1 MRVDR
6 AIDNCRSGSQ
16 RPRRETGDL
25 TGAATDPQHFANV
38 MRCGRRSGRVR
49 TRAPTSSLG
58 LLLNSPAVIIGAMLV
73 APLMSAIVGLGLGV
87 VEGDSHLL
95 VAAAWATFR
104 GMILAILIG
113 VFLGLVI
120 PDASATPEII
130 GWYAT
135 QCARSRRGVGLGRGG
150 RLRAVPQKCL
160 SRAGRGGHR
169 RGPGAA
175 VDYCRDR
182 GGPGS
187 RRHRRGRA
195 PTLLTNL
202 IAIWHTTAAIDD
214 AKPAWIKRHRATRH
228 IPPERSTPTA
238 VPEGL
243 AERARTSKACPVPEP
258 ISSTRSPD
266 RTLSLSGPSSQ
277 YFRSDAPASRSYQR
291 LNRS

>member
-1 MRVDR
+1 M
-6 AIDNCRSGSQ
+6 
-16 RPRRETGDL
+16 

-120 PDASATPEII
+120 PDASATPEIMARTRPSVLDLGVALASGAAGAYALCRKNVSAGLAGVAIAAALVPPLTTVGI
-130 GWYAT
+130 GVA
-135 QCARSRRGVGLGRGG
+135 LGRGDI
-150 RLRAVPQKCL
+150 
-160 SRAGRGGHR
+160 AG
-169 RGPGAA
+169 GALLL
-175 VDYCRDR
+175 
-182 GGPGS
+182 
-187 RRHRRGRA
+187 
-195 PTLLTNL
+195 LLTNL

-214 AKPAWIKRHRATRH
+214 DKPAWIKRHRATRH